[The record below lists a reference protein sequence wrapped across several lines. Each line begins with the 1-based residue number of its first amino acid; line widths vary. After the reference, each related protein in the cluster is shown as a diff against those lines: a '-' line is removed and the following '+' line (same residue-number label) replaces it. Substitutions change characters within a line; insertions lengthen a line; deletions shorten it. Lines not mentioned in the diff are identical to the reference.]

1 MASAMSAVNSASTQT
16 PAPPRPAAM
25 ANGTALP
32 PKGDAPASAAAAA
45 AQMSKKSKKKALD
58 SNEASKLVAAR
69 ISQLEL
75 DAAGEKDQEIE
86 IEREVRK
93 ANRELNSQTAKM
105 DNLQK
110 IDHLQKRCSDLL
122 ADMKRHERESI
133 KQKKRGDQL
142 QKEKDQSRTEL
153 TKTIGL
159 KEKLEKLCR
168 ELQKENNKLKSEN
181 KTLSD
186 NQVRNQNS
194 WDEKFSTLLQK
205 LDDYQSD
212 KDNPKKQMVDME
224 LEELFRM
231 RFKSMIDQYELRDLH
246 FHSLMRTKELEVQF
260 NLARFEGEKKRAE
273 SEITR
278 SRQLNQQIQTFSKT
292 EGELRTQLNVYVDK
306 FKQVE
311 DTLNNSN
318 DLFLTFRKEME
329 EMSKKS
335 KKLEKENDGLKRKH
349 ELMNQNIFKMAED
362 RTKNLKELDELRK
375 KSEKLTSIITQMQQQ
390 GRGIAATGL
399 AAGGGEQCF
408 PEGEEG
414 EGEGEES
421 EYDEEEYEEISDEGG
436 EGDYE
441 DEDLTEEEAHP
452 EQPQKYGPERPP
464 PAPAVSANGC

>member
-1 MASAMSAVNSASTQT
+1 
-16 PAPPRPAAM
+16 M
-25 ANGTALP
+25 ANGSALP
-32 PKGDAPASAAAAA
+32 PKAEAPAPAAAAT

-110 IDHLQKRCSDLL
+110 IDHLQRRCSDLL
-122 ADMKRHERESI
+122 AEMKRHERESI

-181 KTLSD
+181 KAHSD
-186 NQVRNQNS
+186 DRVRNQNS

-212 KDNPKKQMVDME
+212 KDNPQKQLVDME
-224 LEELFRM
+224 IEELFRL

-260 NLARFEGEKKRAE
+260 NLARFEGEKKRADAE
-273 SEITR
+273 TALVRHMREQVSTFH
-278 SRQLNQQIQTFSKT
+278 QT
-292 EGELRTQLNVYVDK
+292 EAELRTQLNVYVDK

-335 KKLEKENDGLKRKH
+335 KKLEKENEALKRKH

-362 RTKNLKELDELRK
+362 RTKNLKEVEDLKRK
-375 KSEKLTSIITQMQQQ
+375 SDKLTSIITQMQQQ
-390 GRGIAATGL
+390 GRGIAPAGL
-399 AAGGGEQCF
+399 AAGGGEQSL
-408 PEGEEG
+408 PEAEAGEEG
-414 EGEGEES
+414 TEGGEGEES
-421 EYDEEEYEEISDEGG
+421 EYDEEEYEEISDEGEEG
-436 EGDYE
+436 EYE

-452 EQPQKYGPERPP
+452 DQPQKYGPERPP